1 MGPDSTIGRTAAVM
15 LGSTETTFYT
25 IAVYFGA
32 AGIKKTRYAVPAAL
46 CADLA
51 GFFFAFTVRLFWDN
65 SGIGDGQGGFARGW
79 LCVIMQ
85 ESPMRGERE
94 RREKAGAVALRFT
107 AVPGK
112 EAPLWRNGRCTPPDR
127 PAWRGPARARALDK
141 LGLSTV
147 ADLLAYFPREY
158 EDRTVREGIAWLPAD
173 TPVCFSAV
181 VAEPFRTSYI
191 RKGMEL
197 TKTDRGRYRPGG
209 GYIF

>member
-1 MGPDSTIGRTAAVM
+1 
-15 LGSTETTFYT
+15 
-25 IAVYFGA
+25 
-32 AGIKKTRYAVPAAL
+32 
-46 CADLA
+46 
-51 GFFFAFTVRLFWDN
+51 
-65 SGIGDGQGGFARGW
+65 
-79 LCVIMQ
+79 
-85 ESPMRGERE
+85 MRGARE
-94 RREKAGAVALRFT
+94 RVGRKRGAVALRFT

-127 PAWRGPARARALDK
+127 PARRGSRRARALDK

-173 TPVCFSAV
+173 TPVCFAAV

-197 TKTDRGRYRPGG
+197 TKGRIVDGTGQAAVTFFNQNYVRKALQPGQTYFFYGTLTGEGYRPVYGKPRL
-209 GYIF
+209 